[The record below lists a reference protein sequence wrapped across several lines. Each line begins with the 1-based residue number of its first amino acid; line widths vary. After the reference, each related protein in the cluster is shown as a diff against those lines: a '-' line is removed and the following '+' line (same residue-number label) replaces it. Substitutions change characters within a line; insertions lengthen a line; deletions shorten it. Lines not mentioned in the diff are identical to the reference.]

1 MPYLF
6 VRHAIED
13 AARWREDFDA
23 HAPQR
28 AAAGLEG
35 GYVLH
40 DLDAEGFVTVMLAF
54 ERERA
59 EGVRAYAAAFKVAL
73 KAAGVNK
80 PLMCLLDD
88 AVEI

>member
-1 MPYLF
+1 MPYLL
-6 VRHAIED
+6 VRHAVED
-13 AARWREDFDA
+13 VERWREDFDD

-35 GYVLH
+35 GYILE
-40 DLDAEGFVTVMLAF
+40 DLDGDGFVTVMMAF
-54 ERERA
+54 ERDRTEA
-59 EGVRAYAAAFKVAL
+59 VRAYAAALKVAL

-88 AVEI
+88 AIEV